1 MRNIILIGMPGTG
14 KSTVGVL
21 LAKHLRLNFADTD
34 IVMQQAE
41 GQSLAE
47 LLDRHGIDGFLRI
60 EEHHALSLDVQDTI
74 IATGGSVV
82 YSDRAMQHLRR
93 NGTCVYLFTPLALL
107 EMRLHN
113 LCTRGVVMRP
123 GRTLQDLFNERHPL
137 YQRYADIEIDCLGRD
152 HDEVVA
158 AIRDRLSAFHRHT
171 SPQPFL
177 GYA

>member
-21 LAKHLRLNFADTD
+21 LAKSLRLNFTDTD

-41 GQSLAE
+41 GQSLAG
-47 LLDRHGIDGFLRI
+47 LLERHGIEGFLRV
-60 EEHHALSLDVQDTI
+60 EEHHALSLDVDDTI

-93 NGTCVYLFTPLALL
+93 NGICVYLFTPLALL

-113 LCTRGVVMRP
+113 LYTRGVVMRP
-123 GRTLQDLFNERHPL
+123 GKTLKDLFNERHPL
-137 YQRYADIEIDCLGRD
+137 CQRYADIEMDCLGRD
-152 HDEVVA
+152 HEAVVA
-158 AIRDRLSAFHRHT
+158 AIRERLSAAHP
-171 SPQPFL
+171 PQ
-177 GYA
+177 